1 MSGRKIIILSAAV
14 IAAAIFPL
22 LSAAASETMNAHTE
36 TVYKNA
42 HIETAK
48 YTETVYEN
56 AYTETAYNTENAYE
70 NTHTETVYYP
80 KNVYDNSYTETVYG
94 DENAN
99 TNTYTETASNTE
111 KVYESI
117 YTETASDTESVYENA
132 YTDSVYETEA
142 IPFKPIKITISAAGD
157 FTLGGDVQSKGES
170 RFAQSFAEH
179 TPDWYLANVAEIFE
193 EDDITVVNLEGTLT
207 TSDTRRAN
215 RSFLFR
221 GKPEY
226 VDILTEGNVDVVN
239 VANNH
244 HNDFLSDGKADT
256 IETVKNAGIGYFGYD
271 DEYYIE
277 KQGVKFGFLGFTEW
291 DYTADQV
298 TERITSAKL
307 NCDVII
313 VSFHWGIERQYTP
326 TKTQTYLGHAAV
338 DAGAD
343 LVIGSHTHVL
353 GEVENYNGVNI
364 VYSLGNFCY
373 GGHSNPSDKDTMIF
387 QQDFEIGEDGGVSI
401 SDSRII
407 PCSISSLSWTNNF
420 QPTPI
425 SE

>member
-1 MSGRKIIILSAAV
+1 MSGRKIIILSAAILAV
-14 IAAAIFPL
+14 AIFPL
-22 LSAAASETMNAHTE
+22 LPAAASETMSAHTE
-36 TVYKNA
+36 TVYENTYT
-42 HIETAK
+42 ETAY

-56 AYTETAYNTENAYE
+56 
-70 NTHTETVYYP
+70 THTESVY
-80 KNVYDNSYTETVYG
+80 NV
-94 DENAN
+94 ENAD
-99 TNTYTETASNTE
+99 TNS
-111 KVYESI
+111 
-117 YTETASDTESVYENA
+117 YTETASDTESVYENT
-132 YTDSVYETEA
+132 YTETAYETED
-142 IPFKPIKITISAAGD
+142 IPFEPIKITISAAGD
-157 FTLGGDVQSKGES
+157 FTLGGDVQSQGES

-221 GKPEY
+221 GQPEY

-277 KQGVKFGFLGFTEW
+277 KQGITFGFLGFTEW
-291 DYTADQV
+291 DYTAEQI

-307 NCDVII
+307 KCDVII

-373 GGHSNPSDKDTMIF
+373 GGHSNPADKNTMIF
-387 QQDFEIGEDGGVSI
+387 QQDFEVDEDGNVSI

-407 PCSISSLSWTNNF
+407 PCSISSLSWTNNC